1 MPPKFAPKGRALFTH
16 FHALAAVTVSIRL
29 SYSRGKP
36 CFGPPS
42 RVHSHLPALPRSHR
56 PRLAR
61 KAVPKRYS
69 SRSPV
74 SRLSDLRLLYHHK
87 TRLSTPNFAAPC
99 HPPHSLPKKSMRGR
113 GGDFPALF
121 FQRGATRPLCIPPQ
135 GEGSPCNPSTRRGS
149 APLAPPKGSLV
160 LDLLQKGFPKNNTRL
175 RLPLPARLCRATS
188 PTGGGKSRLPLW
200 GSCHGIAVTERGEP
214 GTYPR
219 PQPKIPAGEAQ
230 RNFPC
235 PHESSCTS
243 CNLLAATDLPQHPP
257 LAAEVI
263 VGPQGDG
270 PVGGV

>member
-87 TRLSTPNFAAPC
+87 TRLSTPNFATPC
-99 HPPHSLPKKSMRGR
+99 RPPHSLPKKSMRRR

-121 FQRGATRPLCIPPQ
+121 FQRGATRSRLPPRSAMDGRHWRPSPLCIPPQ
-135 GEGSPCNPSTRRGS
+135 GEGLTCRFGRRRTLSTGELRPLATPLRGGAPVS
-149 APLAPPKGSLV
+149 APASVGPGRCPPGTRTPLAPPV
-160 LDLLQKGFPKNNTRL
+160 R
-175 RLPLPARLCRATS
+175 ARSAR
-188 PTGGGKSRLPLW
+188 
-200 GSCHGIAVTERGEP
+200 P
-214 GTYPR
+214 GMISKR
-219 PQPKIPAGEAQ
+219 ILN
-230 RNFPC
+230 RN
-235 PHESSCTS
+235 
-243 CNLLAATDLPQHPP
+243 
-257 LAAEVI
+257 
-263 VGPQGDG
+263 G
-270 PVGGV
+270 

>member
-1 MPPKFAPKGRALFTH
+1 MFTH

-113 GGDFPALF
+113 GGDFLALF

-135 GEGSPCNPSTRRGS
+135 GEGLTCRFGRRRTLSTGELR
-149 APLAPPKGSLV
+149 PLATPLRGGAPPPSHPPRARSSLTYCKRGFQKIILAFAYPFRLGFAGPPPPQGEASLGS
-160 LDLLQKGFPKNNTRL
+160 PY
-175 RLPLPARLCRATS
+175 
-188 PTGGGKSRLPLW
+188 GG
-200 GSCHGIAVTERGEP
+200 AVT
-214 GTYPR
+214 
-219 PQPKIPAGEAQ
+219 A
-230 RNFPC
+230 
-235 PHESSCTS
+235 
-243 CNLLAATDLPQHPP
+243 
-257 LAAEVI
+257 
-263 VGPQGDG
+263 
-270 PVGGV
+270 